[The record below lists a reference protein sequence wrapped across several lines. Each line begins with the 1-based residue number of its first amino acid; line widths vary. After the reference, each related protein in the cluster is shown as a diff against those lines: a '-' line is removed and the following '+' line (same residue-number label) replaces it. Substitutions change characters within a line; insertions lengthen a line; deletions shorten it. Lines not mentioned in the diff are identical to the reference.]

1 MRRESLRNLSAL
13 LLLALAEGA
22 AGCGGG
28 GARRPPAPA
37 QRLQEQEARAAARAW
52 SKGDL
57 QAAIAAQERAL
68 LAARSVEDEEGI
80 ALRVLDLAALHRA
93 AGEAGEASA
102 ALAELL
108 AEPPPLPYPGRLRAE
123 AARLAGLLAL
133 DAGDAAGGARW
144 AARAVKLC
152 GAGGCDRRG
161 AILNLQA
168 RAAFLA
174 GDQAGALRLAKEA
187 SSANRE
193 AGDDVERANSARIAA
208 DAELAL
214 GRPAAAA
221 GAYADALALDKRLGL
236 EMKIFLDLVGL
247 GRSAQSRG
255 LAGEAR
261 GWFERARAVA
271 LAAGD
276 EAGATE
282 ADALLES
289 LPPAR

>member
-1 MRRESLRNLSAL
+1 MGQGSFRSLTAL

-28 GARRPPAPA
+28 AARRPPAPA
-37 QRLQEQEARAAARAW
+37 QRLQEEQARAGAKAW
-52 SKGDL
+52 AKGDL

-108 AEPPPLPYPGRLRAE
+108 AEPPPLPYPGRLRSE
-123 AARLAGLLAL
+123 AARLAGLLEL

-144 AARAVKLC
+144 AARALELC
-152 GAGGCDRRG
+152 DAIGCDTRG

-168 RAAFLA
+168 RAAHLG
-174 GDQAGALRLAKEA
+174 GDREGAIRIARAALT
-187 SSANRE
+187 ANRE
-193 AGDDVERANSARIAA
+193 AGDDVERANSSRIVA
-208 DAELAL
+208 DAQLAL

-221 GAYADALALDKRLGL
+221 AAYADALELDKRLGL
-236 EMKIFLDLVGL
+236 EPKIFLDLVGL
-247 GRSAQSRG
+247 GRSAQGQGR
-255 LAGEAR
+255 AGEAR
-261 GWFERARAVA
+261 GWFQRARAAA
-271 LAAGD
+271 LAGGD

-282 ADALLES
+282 AAALLEA
-289 LPPAR
+289 LPPPR